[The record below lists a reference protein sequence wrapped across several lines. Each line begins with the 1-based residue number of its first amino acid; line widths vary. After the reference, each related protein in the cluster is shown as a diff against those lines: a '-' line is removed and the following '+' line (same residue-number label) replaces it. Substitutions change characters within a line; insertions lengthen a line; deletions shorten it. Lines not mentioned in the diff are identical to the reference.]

1 MPIPAI
7 IAAGA
12 SIAGTIASNVNSRK
26 AIEAQKSENND
37 TRNYN
42 LGLAHLQN
50 RWNLEQWNRE
60 NAYNNPAAQM
70 ARMKAA
76 GLNPDLAYGQQNLSA
91 ASPEM
96 TAGESATPADMSGIA
111 SRQTIGDAMA
121 QFNQARLA
129 EAQVKLVESQA
140 KKTDAETEGQYS
152 TNKILESDANFRD
165 AINSGTVKLNN
176 MSIEVSKKGMQLTD
190 EQITKLRKEVQQ
202 IDQSI
207 EQSRATVD
215 QIRQN
220 ISNLKSEQA
229 IARLRYIL
237 DAKIG
242 EATIKKLASDANLN
256 YISAKQIIDKLP
268 YELVNI
274 QADTDSKAAAASL
287 ARSSASL
294 TSANMDNVR
303 VQKSILEKE
312 DLKLEYELSSDAMF
326 YESFDMTN
334 RFHRFVKFFH
344 GALRA
349 IVGSVKL

>member
-76 GLNPDLAYGQQNLSA
+76 GLNPDLAYGQQNLAA

-96 TAGESATPADMSGIA
+96 TAGEAATPADMSGIA

-129 EAQVKLVESQA
+129 EAQVKLVEAQA
-140 KKTDAETEGQYS
+140 NKTDAETEGQHS

-176 MSIEVSKKGMQLTD
+176 VTIEVSKKGMELTD
-190 EQITKLRKEVQQ
+190 EQIAKLRKDCQQ

-207 EQSRATVD
+207 EQSRAVVD
-215 QIRQN
+215 EIRQK
-220 ISNLKSEQA
+220 ISNLRTDQA
-229 IARLRYIL
+229 ISRLRYIL

-242 EATIKKLASDANLN
+242 EATIKKMASEYGLN

-268 YELVNI
+268 YEIANI
-274 QADTDSKAAAASL
+274 QASTSKTRVDTTVALDSLDTAAVT
-287 ARSSASL
+287 RSVLSGQALQLSIKNAWNQSYL
-294 TSANMDNVR
+294 DSVMNADSFSRYFLIRLNKW
-303 VQKSILEKE
+303 VQ
-312 DLKLEYELSSDAMF
+312 
-326 YESFDMTN
+326 
-334 RFHRFVKFFH
+334 
-344 GALRA
+344 
-349 IVGSVKL
+349 